1 MRQKKLNDQEIEVK
15 FCVSD
20 LAAIQTQLEQLGAQ
34 LTQPRTLEINLRYD
48 TSDGELARSYRV
60 LRLRQDTA
68 ARLTF
73 KGPAHAQDGAR
84 IRQEIE
90 MEVESF
96 DQARALLAALG
107 YQVNMVYEKYRTKYE
122 FENVHLDLDE
132 MPYGN
137 FIELEGAN
145 VPALRV
151 LSDRLG
157 LDWEASSPT
166 SYVMLFEALRMKMNL
181 PFRDLSFSN
190 FTNLRVLPADMGLR
204 PADKA

>member
-1 MRQKKLNDQEIEVK
+1 MRRSLNDQEIEVK
-15 FCVSD
+15 FYVSD
-20 LAAIQTQLEQLGAQ
+20 LESIQIHLEQMGAQ
-34 LTQPRTLEINLRYD
+34 FIQPRTLEVNLRYD
-48 TSDGELARSYRV
+48 TPDGELSRSFRV

-73 KGPAHAQDGAR
+73 KGPARAQDGAR

-96 DQARALLAALG
+96 EQARSLLAALG
-107 YQVNMVYEKYRTKYE
+107 YQVNMVYEKYRTKYVYE
-122 FENVHLDLDE
+122 GVHLDLDE

-137 FIELEGAN
+137 FLELEGTD
-145 VPALRV
+145 VPALHS

-157 LDWEASSPT
+157 LDWDASAPA
-166 SYVMLFEALRMKMNL
+166 SYVMLFEALRAKMNL

-190 FTNLRVLPADMGLR
+190 FANLRVLPADLGLK
-204 PADKA
+204 PADKP

>member
-1 MRQKKLNDQEIEVK
+1 MKDQEIEVK
-15 FCVSD
+15 FYVND
-20 LAAIQTQLEQLGAQ
+20 LLAIRNQLEQIGAQ
-34 LTQPRTLEINLRYD
+34 LTQPRMLEINLRYD
-48 TSDGELARSYRV
+48 TSDGELARSFRV

-73 KGPAHAQDGAR
+73 KGPARAQDGAR

-96 DQARALLAALG
+96 DQAKVLLEALG

-122 FENVHLDLDE
+122 FEGVHLDLDE

-137 FIELEGAN
+137 FIELEGED
-145 VPALRV
+145 VPALHA
-151 LSDRLG
+151 LSDRLS
-157 LDWEASSPT
+157 LDWDASSPA
-166 SYVMLFEALRMKMNL
+166 SYVMLFEALRAKMNL

-190 FTNLRVLPADMGLR
+190 FTNLRVLPADLGLKN
-204 PADKA
+204 ADQA

>member
-1 MRQKKLNDQEIEVK
+1 MNDQEIEVK
-15 FCVSD
+15 FYVND
-20 LAAIQTQLEQLGAQ
+20 LEAIRVRLEQFGAL
-34 LTQPRTLEINLRYD
+34 LTQPRTLEVNLRYD
-48 TSDGELARSYRV
+48 TPDGELSRSFRV

-68 ARLTF
+68 ARMTF
-73 KGPAHAQDGAR
+73 KGPARAQDGAR

-96 DQARALLAALG
+96 EQARALLGALG

-122 FENVHLDLDE
+122 FEGIHLDLDE

-137 FIELEGAN
+137 FIELEGDD
-145 VPALRV
+145 VPALHA

-157 LDWEASSPT
+157 LDWEASSPA

-181 PFRDLSFSN
+181 PFRDLSFGN
-190 FTNLRVLPADMGLR
+190 FDNLRVLPADLGLR

>member
-1 MRQKKLNDQEIEVK
+1 MNDQEIEVK
-15 FCVSD
+15 FYVND
-20 LAAIQTQLEQLGAQ
+20 LQAIRNQLEQIGAQ
-34 LTQPRTLEINLRYD
+34 LTQPRMLEINLRYD
-48 TSDGELARSYRV
+48 TSDGELARSFRV

-73 KGPAHAQDGAR
+73 KGPARAQDGAR

-96 DQARALLAALG
+96 DQAKVLLEALG

-122 FENVHLDLDE
+122 FEGVHLDLDE

-137 FIELEGAN
+137 FIELEGED
-145 VPALRV
+145 VPALHA
-151 LSDRLG
+151 LSDRLS
-157 LDWEASSPT
+157 LDWDASSPA
-166 SYVMLFEALRMKMNL
+166 SYVMLFEALRTKMNL

-190 FTNLRVLPADMGLR
+190 FTNLRVLPADLGLKN
-204 PADKA
+204 ADQA

>member
-1 MRQKKLNDQEIEVK
+1 MNDQEIEVK
-15 FCVSD
+15 FYVND
-20 LAAIQTQLEQLGAQ
+20 LLAIRNQLEQIGAQ
-34 LTQPRTLEINLRYD
+34 LTQPRMLEINLRYD
-48 TSDGELARSYRV
+48 TSDGELARSFRV

-73 KGPAHAQDGAR
+73 KGPARAQDGAR

-96 DQARALLAALG
+96 DQAKVLLEALG

-122 FENVHLDLDE
+122 FEGVHLDLDE

-137 FIELEGAN
+137 FIELEGED
-145 VPALRV
+145 VPALHA
-151 LSDRLG
+151 LSDRLS
-157 LDWEASSPT
+157 LDWDASSPA
-166 SYVMLFEALRMKMNL
+166 SYVMLFEALRAKMNL

-190 FTNLRVLPADMGLR
+190 FTNLRVLPADLGLKN
-204 PADKA
+204 ADQA

>member
-1 MRQKKLNDQEIEVK
+1 MDDQEIEVK
-15 FCVSD
+15 FYATD
-20 LAAIQTQLEQLGAQ
+20 LGAIENQLVRLGAQ
-34 LTQPRTLEINLRYD
+34 LTQPRTLEVNLRYD
-48 TSDGELARSYRV
+48 TSDGDLARSFRV

-73 KGPAHAQDGAR
+73 KGPARAQDGAR

-90 MEVESF
+90 MVVESF
-96 DQARALLAALG
+96 ERARTLLEALG

-122 FENVHLDLDE
+122 FEGIHLDLDE

-137 FIELEGAN
+137 FIELEGAEI
-145 VPALRV
+145 PALHA

-157 LDWEASSPT
+157 LDWEASSPA
-166 SYVMLFEALRMKMNL
+166 SYVMLFEALRQKMNL

-190 FTNLRVLPADMGLR
+190 FANLRVLPADLGLK
-204 PADKA
+204 PADRV

>member
-1 MRQKKLNDQEIEVK
+1 MKDQEIEVK
-15 FCVSD
+15 FYVND
-20 LAAIQTQLEQLGAQ
+20 LQAIRNQLEQIGAQ

-48 TSDGELARSYRV
+48 TSDGELARSFRV

-68 ARLTF
+68 ARLTY
-73 KGPAHAQDGAR
+73 KGPGRAQDGAR

-96 DQARALLAALG
+96 DQAKAFLAALG
-107 YQVNMVYEKYRTKYE
+107 YQVSMVYEKYRTKYE
-122 FENVHLDLDE
+122 FECVHLDLDE

-137 FIELEGAN
+137 FIELEGED
-145 VPALRV
+145 VPALHT

-157 LDWEASSPT
+157 LDWDASSPE
-166 SYVMLFEALRMKMNL
+166 SYVMLFETLRAKMNL

-190 FTNLRVLPADMGLR
+190 FTNLRVLPADLGLKN
-204 PADKA
+204 ADQA

>member
-1 MRQKKLNDQEIEVK
+1 MNDQEIEVK
-15 FCVSD
+15 FSVSD
-20 LAAIQTQLEQLGAQ
+20 LEAIRIRLEQLGAQ
-34 LTQPRTLEINLRYD
+34 LTQPRTLELNLRYD
-48 TSDGELARSYRV
+48 TSDGELSRSFRV

-73 KGPAHAQDGAR
+73 KGPARAQDGAR

-90 MEVESF
+90 MVVESF
-96 DQARALLAALG
+96 EQAQALLAALG

-122 FENVHLDLDE
+122 FEGVHLDLDQ

-137 FIELEGAN
+137 FIELEGSD
-145 VPALRV
+145 VPALHS

-157 LDWEASSPT
+157 LDWEASSPA

-181 PFRDLSFSN
+181 PFRDLSFKN
-190 FTNLRVLPADMGLR
+190 FSNLRVLPADMGLV
-204 PADKA
+204 PADKV